1 MKTYKIYSLDDR
13 NVNEYDALEIMQ
25 GLMDGSYYYAGSVQA
40 EDIEGAWMATQN
52 DTHANPV
59 LDADENVVIGSFQDM
74 TSKEFDN
81 DWELAGKYVA
91 DRGWTVGPAVWN
103 GEFAQPSTKVGD
115 VFEVDGELYR
125 VAPCGFER
133 MAYGKTAG
141 ILVKNLKKNRWAPE
155 REINEDFD
163 SLITD

>member
-1 MKTYKIYSLDDR
+1 MPTYKIYSLDDR
-13 NVNEYDALEIMQ
+13 NVNEYDEKEIEK
-25 GLMDGSYYYAGSVQA
+25 GLLDGSYYYAGSVEA
-40 EDIEGAWMATQN
+40 DDVEGAWMASQN
-52 DTHANPV
+52 DHHKNPV
-59 LDADENVVIGSFQDM
+59 LDADGKVVLESFQDM
-74 TSKEFDN
+74 TAKLFVN

-115 VFEVDGELYR
+115 VFEADGVFYR
-125 VAPCGFER
+125 CAPVGFEVLKD
-133 MAYGKTAG
+133 A
-141 ILVKNLKKNRWAPE
+141 LVGSLKVNRWAPE